1 MNPHEYNN
9 NLFYLYLI
17 SLIPLQVSLQI
28 NVSPRTA
35 LIHKEEVDALF
46 DLYDFATEDRYVRI
60 EISYTGEY
68 KEKAVAARFDNPFKR
83 VYSYDDIFSNVAA
96 FSVFFDLNF

>member
-1 MNPHEYNN
+1 MNPQEYNN

-28 NVSPRTA
+28 NVNPRTA
-35 LIHKEEVDALF
+35 LIRKEDRDALF
-46 DLYDFATEDRYVRI
+46 DLYDFATKDRYVRI

-68 KEKAVAARFDNPFKR
+68 KEKAVSARFDNPFKR
-83 VYSYDDIFSNVAA
+83 VYSYDDIFSSVVA
-96 FSVFFDLNF
+96 FSVLFDPNF

>member
-1 MNPHEYNN
+1 MSPQEYNG
-9 NLFYLYLI
+9 NLFNLFLI
-17 SLIPLQVSLQI
+17 SLVPLQVSLQI
-28 NVSPRTA
+28 NVYPRTA
-35 LIHKEEVDALF
+35 LIHKEDKDALF
-46 DLYDFATEDRYVRI
+46 DLYDFATTDRYVRI

-83 VYSYDDIFSNVAA
+83 VYSYDDIFSTVAS